1 MSAPVM
7 IMVAPNGAYA
17 GKKDNPATPIS
28 PVEIADEVVR
38 CAQAGASIAHI
49 HARDEHGQPT
59 QSLAVFGEI
68 VERIRSRCDI
78 VLQISLG
85 TPGFTVD
92 EALEPIG
99 LAPEMVS
106 LPLGAYLRDDE
117 RAHAL
122 AQEMAERIRDQ
133 GVRPELS
140 VYNDAMLQG
149 ALGLI
154 ARGAVLAPACFGL
167 ILKEPASMA
176 QGAQHLVNL
185 SQSLPAQ
192 SQWWFAKGGRHGL
205 GLRALSI
212 ELGGH
217 VRVGFEDDVHDFG
230 HTQLAPSNA
239 HLVERMTQLC
249 NVLGRSVATP
259 SQARAAIQAQ

>member
-1 MSAPVM
+1 MNTPVM

-28 PVEIADEVVR
+28 PTEIADEVVR

-49 HARDEHGQPT
+49 HARDAQGKPT
-59 QSLAVFGEI
+59 QQLAVFTEI
-68 VERIRSRCDI
+68 VDRIRSRCDI

-92 EALEPIG
+92 EALEPIV
-99 LAPEMVS
+99 LQPEMVS
-106 LPLGAYLRDDE
+106 LPLGAYLKEDAH
-117 RAHAL
+117 AHAL
-122 AQEMAERIRDQ
+122 TQEMAERIRDQ

-140 VYNDAMLQG
+140 VYNDAMLKG

-154 ARGAVLAPACFGL
+154 ERGVVLAPACFGL

-176 QGAQHLVNL
+176 QGTLHLVNL
-185 SQSLPAQ
+185 AQSLPAQ

-205 GLRALSI
+205 GLRSLSI

-217 VRVGFEDDVHDFG
+217 VRVGFEDDVKDFG
-230 HTQLAPSNA
+230 QTQLAPSNT
-239 HLVERMTQLC
+239 HLVERMAKLC
-249 NVLGRSVATP
+249 SVLGRSVASP
-259 SQARAAIQAQ
+259 AQARAAIKAH